1 MRLLSFVLLAV
12 TVMAQPLM
20 AQGLFSPI
28 ITVNDDVITKYEL
41 DQRVSMLAALG
52 ARGDLREQAIDGLI
66 ADRVRT
72 AEAGSFGLV
81 ATEAQT
87 LQALEEFAARN
98 NQSVEG
104 VLGVLAARGV
114 TRETLRDFV
123 TANFIWQSLIR
134 QRFAGSTSVSEA
146 EVDAALAATGE
157 STNLRVL
164 VSEIVLPLI
173 EGQEQE
179 IRKLADDIA
188 KLRSQDEFSSAA
200 RQFSV
205 AASRA
210 DGGQLDW
217 LSLSNLPPALRPVLL
232 PLAIGEVSQPLEL
245 PNAVA
250 LFQMRGLSEAAP
262 TSGSVSSIEYG
273 LVSVAATD
281 GTPELAALS
290 AIADRAL
297 RCDDLYGLSQ
307 GITGA
312 QVAIRTQLP
321 NDLPRRESLWL
332 ARLDAGET
340 LVDTTTDD
348 QGATV
353 ANLVMLCSRT
363 SAANRDA
370 SRDEVRLRLL
380 NEKLNA
386 RADSLTES
394 LKATARIKYQ

>member
-20 AQGLFSPI
+20 AQGLFSPV

-41 DQRVSMLAALG
+41 DQRVSMLEALG

-98 NQSVEG
+98 SQTVEG

>member
-20 AQGLFSPI
+20 AQGLFSPV
-28 ITVNDDVITKYEL
+28 ITVNDDVITRYEL
-41 DQRVSMLAALG
+41 NQRVSMLEALG

-87 LQALEEFAARN
+87 IQALEEFAARN
-98 NQSVEG
+98 GQSVEG

-134 QRFAGSTSVSEA
+134 QRFAGSTSVSAA

-394 LKATARIKYQ
+394 LKATARITYQ

>member
-20 AQGLFSPI
+20 AQGLFSPV

-41 DQRVSMLAALG
+41 DQRVSMLEALG

-98 NQSVEG
+98 SQTVEG

-394 LKATARIKYQ
+394 LKATARITYQ

>member
-20 AQGLFSPI
+20 AQGLFSPV

-41 DQRVSMLAALG
+41 DQRVSMLEALG

-394 LKATARIKYQ
+394 LKATARITYQ

>member
-20 AQGLFSPI
+20 AQGLFSPV
-28 ITVNDDVITKYEL
+28 ITVNDDVITRYEL
-41 DQRVSMLAALG
+41 NQRVSMLEALG

-72 AEAGSFGLV
+72 AEAVSFGLV

-87 LQALEEFAARN
+87 IQALEEFAARN
-98 NQSVEG
+98 GQSVEG

-134 QRFAGSTSVSEA
+134 QRFAGSTSVSAA

-394 LKATARIKYQ
+394 LKATARITYQ

>member
-20 AQGLFSPI
+20 AQGLFSPV
-28 ITVNDDVITKYEL
+28 ITVNDDVITRYEL
-41 DQRVSMLAALG
+41 NQRVSMLEALG

-87 LQALEEFAARN
+87 IQALEEFAARN
-98 NQSVEG
+98 SQTVDG

>member
-20 AQGLFSPI
+20 AQGLFSPV
-28 ITVNDDVITKYEL
+28 ITVNDDVITRYEL
-41 DQRVSMLAALG
+41 NQRVSMLEALG

-98 NQSVEG
+98 IQTVEG

-114 TRETLRDFV
+114 SRETLRDFV

-394 LKATARIKYQ
+394 LKATARITYQ

>member
-20 AQGLFSPI
+20 AQGLFSPV

-41 DQRVSMLAALG
+41 DQRVSMLEALG

-98 NQSVEG
+98 SQTVDG